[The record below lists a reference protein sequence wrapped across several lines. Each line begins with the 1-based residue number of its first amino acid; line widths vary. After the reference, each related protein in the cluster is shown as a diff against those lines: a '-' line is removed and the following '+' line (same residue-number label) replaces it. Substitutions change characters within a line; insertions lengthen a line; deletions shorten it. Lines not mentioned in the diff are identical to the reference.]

1 MAIRAWRPVN
11 EIKKNQ
17 DQNQDQ
23 YLYHYTTMEKAY
35 SILCSNEL
43 WFSELTST
51 NDIFEQ
57 KVKIS
62 FNDVKKPHNGTDAY
76 KR

>member
-23 YLYHYTTMEKAY
+23 YLYHYTTMEKHIAFFVRMNCG
-35 SILCSNEL
+35 SLSLLRQMTFLN
-43 WFSELTST
+43 
-51 NDIFEQ
+51 
-57 KVKIS
+57 
-62 FNDVKKPHNGTDAY
+62 KK
-76 KR
+76 

>member
-43 WFSELTST
+43 WFSELT
-51 NDIFEQ
+51 
-57 KVKIS
+57 
-62 FNDVKKPHNGTDAY
+62 
-76 KR
+76 